1 MKFWFISLIVCLC
14 VVTGCKRQSE
24 PATPA
29 NPDNP
34 TEAAVKKVRDNS
46 SDVKQEASDVK
57 QEAVNESSPAKV
69 IPVPTKLGDA
79 AGLLNDLEWVKGDP
93 VKFEAGKVYVVEF
106 WATWCPPC
114 LTSIPHLSEV
124 QKNYKDKNVT
134 IVGISNESAAKV
146 KKFVK
151 EMGDK
156 MDYTVAIDTNR
167 TASKYYMD
175 AFGARGIPTAFIVD
189 QKGQVAWQG
198 HPMSGLEQALDQILN
213 GSFDVNTFTQA
224 KENEK
229 REAQEQALEVEK
241 IRKVIRDYLTAVKNG
256 GLNDHARELGD
267 KLIEI
272 NNSQALNSVSWQIL
286 TKVEEDKRDNELAL
300 QLAKK
305 AVELTESKNPA
316 ILDTYALALF
326 RSGKIDQAIQVQT
339 KAVELSIDNEAMHKE
354 LKATLEKYLAAKVP
368 ASPVDM

>member
-1 MKFWFISLIVCLC
+1 MKIQLISLVLC
-14 VVTGCKRQSE
+14 FVVVTGCKRQSE
-24 PATPA
+24 PTAPA

-34 TEAAVKKVRDNS
+34 TEAAVEKVQGNS
-46 SDVKQEASDVK
+46 SDTK

-79 AGLLNDLEWVKGDP
+79 AGPLNDLEWIKGNP

-114 LTSIPHLSEV
+114 LTSIPHLTEV

-134 IVGISNESAAKV
+134 IVGISNEDTAKV

-151 EMGDK
+151 DMGDK

-189 QKGQVAWQG
+189 QKGKVAWQG
-198 HPMSGLEQALDQILN
+198 HPMSGLEQALDQILE
-213 GSFDVNTFTQA
+213 GSFNINKFNQT

-229 REAQEQALEVEK
+229 RKAQEQALELEK
-241 IRKVIRDYLTAVKNG
+241 IRKNIRDYFAAVNDG

-286 TKVEEDKRDNELAL
+286 TKVEEDQRDNELAL
-300 QLAKK
+300 QLAGK
-305 AVELTESKNPA
+305 AVDLTESKNAA

-326 RSGKIDQAIQVQT
+326 RAGKIDQAIQVQT
-339 KAVELSIDNEAMHKE
+339 KAVELSKDNEAMHKE
-354 LKATLEKYLAAKVP
+354 LKATLEKYLAEKAP
-368 ASPVDM
+368 AIPAGL